1 MVIANGGKIGGV
13 TKSLNYLVCNSQNDG
28 SSKTNKAIQLGVKM
42 ITEDEFLMRVGERY
56 HNLLEKNLINKKGNK
71 IKFNASNIR
80 SYKI

>member
-42 ITEDEFLMRVGERY
+42 ITEDEFLMMVG
-56 HNLLEKNLINKKGNK
+56 
-71 IKFNASNIR
+71 
-80 SYKI
+80 